1 MGYKGYLGSVEFSE
15 ENEIFFDRGLGIR
28 SLISYEGDNVKDIN
42 YRYYSSGWL
51 LSCGVPS
58 GEGI

>member
-15 ENEIFFDRGLGIR
+15 EHEIFFDRGLGIR

-42 YRYYSSGWL
+42 YRYYRSGWF